1 MSAKKSLPANAP
13 LSLKLPKDEP
23 KVMVEAIKVG
33 STRLFPVSPD
43 YGKPINLG
51 KISPGR
57 K

>member
-1 MSAKKSLPANAP
+1 MPKLPSKPP

-23 KVMVEAIKVG
+23 KVMVQTIKVG
-33 STRLFPVSPD
+33 SGGNLYPVDPS
-43 YGKPINLG
+43 YGKPTSLG